1 MIYSDRSGDY
11 LLSSLATREELC
23 VAVDVSFYDSPKNPH
38 CTWYASHDKMA
49 GSGKSPAEAI
59 DDLLEA
65 L

>member
-1 MIYSDRSGDY
+1 MVYGDGSGGY

-23 VAVDVSFYDSPKNPH
+23 VAVDVGYYDSPKNAH
-38 CTWYASHDKMA
+38 CTWYAYHDEMA
-49 GSGKSPAEAI
+49 GSGKSPVAAI